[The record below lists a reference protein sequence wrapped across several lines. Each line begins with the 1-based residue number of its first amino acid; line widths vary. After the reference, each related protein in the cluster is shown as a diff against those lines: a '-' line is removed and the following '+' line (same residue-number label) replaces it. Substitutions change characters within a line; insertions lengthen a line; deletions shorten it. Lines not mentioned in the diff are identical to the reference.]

1 MSGAKVEKYRKVV
14 TSTQLFQKRQNKT
27 QVLMIYN
34 YIQYMYIVPLTV
46 PGHEVSTSIF
56 KGQKVHLFIVRD

>member
-14 TSTQLFQKRQNKT
+14 TSTQLFQKRQNKR

-34 YIQYMYIVPLTV
+34 YIHYIVPLTI
-46 PGHEVSTSIF
+46 PGHEVSTSTV
-56 KGQKVHLFIVRD
+56 KGQTVHLFIVKD